1 MPPKGAA
8 LTSATTPVQAD
19 LHRLRQV
26 DLNLLLVLRMLLE
39 TASVSET
46 ARRLH
51 STQPSISRMLDRLR
65 RELDDPLLV
74 KSSNAM
80 IRTARATALQPLL
93 NDLLELLQTV
103 YQTPADYQLAQERR
117 TCVIGANDSL
127 QAIFAAPLINILRDL
142 APQAQVRFKPVPY
155 PNMMRSLLDGEVD
168 LLVAMTEEDD
178 PAFRARVLFQCGF
191 SCMCAADNSA
201 VGATTSIGAI
211 ADLPY
216 LDVSHMGQVSAMTHA
231 IFQAAGQRKNT
242 VAAMSSFLAAP
253 SVIAGSQ
260 MVCLVPSYLAPTLAL
275 HPGVRLVPLMDT
287 TPRHTVRMIWHN
299 TTHFDA
305 FMDTVRSLLYANASR
320 AGDGIKV
327 KPG

>member
-1 MPPKGAA
+1 MQ
-8 LTSATTPVQAD
+8 TD

-80 IRTARATALQPLL
+80 IRSARANALQPLL

-103 YQTPADYQLAQERR
+103 YQTPGDYQLAQERR

-127 QAIFAAPLINILRDL
+127 QAIFAAPLITTLREL
-142 APQAQVRFKPVPY
+142 APHAQVRFKPVPY

-168 LLVAMTEEDD
+168 LLLAMTEEDD
-178 PAFRARVLFQCGF
+178 PAFRSRVLFQCGF
-191 SCMCAADNSA
+191 SCMCAVDNPA

-211 ADLPY
+211 ATLPY
-216 LDVSHMGQVSAMTHA
+216 LDVSHMGQVSAMTQA
-231 IFQAAGQRKNT
+231 MFQATGQRKNT

-275 HPGVRLVPLMDT
+275 EPGVRLVPLTDET
-287 TPRHTVRMIWHN
+287 QRHTVRMIWHN

-305 FMDTVRSLLYANASR
+305 FMDTVRSLLHANASR
-320 AGDGIKV
+320 AGEGVMIKS
-327 KPG
+327 P

>member
-1 MPPKGAA
+1 MTAPSNA
-8 LTSATTPVQAD
+8 VQTD

-46 ARRLH
+46 ARRLN

-65 RELDDPLLV
+65 RELNDPLLV

-93 NDLLELLQTV
+93 NDLLELLQSV

-117 TCVIGANDSL
+117 SCVVGANDSL
-127 QAIFAAPLINILRDL
+127 QAIFAAPLITTLRER
-142 APQAQVRFKPVPY
+142 APHAQVRFKPVPY
-155 PNMMRSLLDGEVD
+155 PNMMRSLLDGEID
-168 LLVAMTEEDD
+168 LLLAMTEDED
-178 PAFRARVLFQCGF
+178 PAFRSRVLFQCGF
-191 SCMCAADNSA
+191 ACMCAAGNAA
-201 VGATTSIGAI
+201 VGATTSIDAI
-211 ADLPY
+211 ATLPY
-216 LDVSHMGQVSAMTHA
+216 LDVSHMGHVSAMTEA
-231 IFQAAGQRKNT
+231 IFQAAGRRKNT

-275 HPGVRLVPLMDT
+275 HPGVRLVPLTDAT
-287 TPRHTVRMIWHN
+287 LRHTVRMIWHN
-299 TTHFDA
+299 TTHFDGFA
-305 FMDTVRSLLYANASR
+305 DAVRSLLQDHAVQVSR
-320 AGDGIKV
+320 EFL
-327 KPG
+327 PGSG